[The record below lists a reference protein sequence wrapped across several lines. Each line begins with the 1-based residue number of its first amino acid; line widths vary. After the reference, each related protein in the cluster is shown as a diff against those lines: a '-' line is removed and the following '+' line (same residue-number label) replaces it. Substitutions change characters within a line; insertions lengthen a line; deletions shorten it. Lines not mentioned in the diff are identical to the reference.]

1 MSKRLNEVLERMTA
15 VRSELLELSEVEIP
29 DETQAAR
36 FTELE
41 TEFDTLEVERAP
53 MAARAEKIA
62 AIRTASL
69 DPVNVESG
77 FGGRNVV
84 IKKDPFERLEALRF
98 SYDDRYAPAINEDV
112 LSRAVTALTDP
123 EYRPRGIKD
132 SELESVVR
140 MVETIP
146 GVANH
151 ALIHGS
157 PAYRSAFSTYLKSQ
171 GGTPLYSGEE
181 AEAVRTALSLTG
193 ANGGYTLPTLL
204 DPTLIHTG
212 TAVRDPIRQLARVVT
227 GTQNVWHGVSVG
239 NVTTYWKAEGA
250 AMTEGSPALL
260 QPTVTAA
267 MLTAYLTASYEI
279 FEDSGLQSQL
289 PGLIGEAFSYKE
301 QTAFISGS
309 GSTAPKG
316 IVTAI
321 SATTGSTVTATTRS
335 SFTTASAVDV
345 MALVNSLP
353 SRYED
358 SSTWVANKAV
368 FNLIR
373 QMSPTGGTGSL
384 FWTNFND
391 NALGGQ
397 PLLGSPIAQASDMAT
412 AQTTGSVLMIL
423 GDFSQYLVYDRVGTS
438 VEFMQNVVDTN
449 GLPTGQRGLVAHK
462 RVGSDVTDVNA
473 FRFLLL

>member
-53 MAARAEKIA
+53 MAARAEKIE
-62 AIRTASL
+62 AIRAASL

-112 LSRAVTALTDP
+112 ISRAVTALTDP

-151 ALIHGS
+151 A
-157 PAYRSAFSTYLKSQ
+157 
-171 GGTPLYSGEE
+171 
-181 AEAVRTALSLTG
+181 
-193 ANGGYTLPTLL
+193 
-204 DPTLIHTG
+204 LIHTG

-267 MLTAYLTASYEI
+267 MLTAYLNASYEI

-373 QMSPTGGTGSL
+373 QMSPT
-384 FWTNFND
+384 
-391 NALGGQ
+391 
-397 PLLGSPIAQASDMAT
+397 
-412 AQTTGSVLMIL
+412 
-423 GDFSQYLVYDRVGTS
+423 
-438 VEFMQNVVDTN
+438 
-449 GLPTGQRGLVAHK
+449 
-462 RVGSDVTDVNA
+462 
-473 FRFLLL
+473 

>member
-1 MSKRLNEVLERMTA
+1 MGI
-15 VRSELLELSEVEIP
+15 VRTELLELAEVETP

-53 MAARAEKIA
+53 LAARAEKLEVIRSA
-62 AIRTASL
+62 AL
-69 DPVNVESG
+69 DPANREGG
-77 FGGRNVV
+77 FGGRQVI
-84 IKKDPFERLEALRF
+84 IKKDPFENVEALRF
-98 SYDDRYAPAINEDV
+98 SYDDRYAPAFNDDIV
-112 LSRAVTALTDP
+112 SRAVTALSDP

-132 SELESVVR
+132 SEIESAVR
-140 MVETIP
+140 MVETVP
-146 GVANH
+146 GVAQH

-157 PAYRSAFSTYLKSQ
+157 TAYRSAFSTFLKAQ
-171 GGTPLYSGEE
+171 GGTPLYSPAE
-181 AEAVRTALSLTG
+181 AEAVRTSLSLSG

-212 TAVRDPIRQLARVVT
+212 TAVKDPIRDIARIVS

-239 NVTTYWKAEGA
+239 NVTTYWKAEGS
-250 AMTEGSPALL
+250 AMTEGSPTLAN
-260 QPTVTAA
+260 PSITAA

-289 PGLIGEAFSYKE
+289 PGLIGEAFSYAE

-316 IVTAI
+316 IITAI
-321 SATTGSTVTATTRS
+321 SATAGSTVTATTRGE
-335 SFTTASAVDV
+335 FTTGSAVDV
-345 MALVNSLP
+345 FALLGSLP
-353 SRYED
+353 SRYEA
-358 SSTWVANKAV
+358 SSTWVANKAT
-368 FNLIR
+368 FNTIR

-391 NALGGQ
+391 NTLAL
-397 PLLGSPIAQASDMAT
+397 PSLLGSPIRQASDMAT
-412 AQTTGSVLMIL
+412 ATTSGTVLAIL
-423 GDFSQYLVYDRVGTS
+423 GDFSQFVVYDRVGTS
-438 VEFMQNVVDTN
+438 VEFMQNVVDGS

-462 RVGSDVTDVNA
+462 RVGSDCTDINA
-473 FRFLLL
+473 FRFLKT